1 MKKRYVYEGPVTIF
15 NKCVTNRWKAS
26 TYAESAEKARSNLS
40 YRYKQMNNLTAN
52 SRVELPGKLVMVDE
66 TMSNPA

>member
-15 NKCVTNRWKAS
+15 GKCVTNRWKAS
-26 TYAESAEKARSNLS
+26 TYAESAKKAKSNLA

-52 SRVELPGKLVMVDE
+52 SKVELPGTIVMVDE